1 MNMRCQ
7 IYVASSWRNEYYPE
21 VVTNLREAGHK
32 VHDSR
37 NLSSGGIGMA
47 NGVLA
52 SIISNQM
59 L

>member
-1 MNMRCQ
+1 MNMRCH
-7 IYVASSWRNEYYPE
+7 IYIASSWRNKYYPE

-37 NLSSGGIGMA
+37 NLSSGGIGMT
-47 NGVLA
+47 NGVLV